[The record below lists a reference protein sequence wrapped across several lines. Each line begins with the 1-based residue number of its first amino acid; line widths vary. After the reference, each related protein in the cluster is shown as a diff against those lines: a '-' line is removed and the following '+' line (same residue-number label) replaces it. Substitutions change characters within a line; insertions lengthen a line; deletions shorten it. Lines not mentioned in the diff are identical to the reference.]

1 MLTFFFLLA
10 AGVTAARTKTS
21 DLFRDIQRTRQ
32 IFTLRK
38 PKGRLSFVAR
48 QTFALLL
55 LLSVPV
61 HLPILHRQTDTLPP
75 NRPKIGVH
83 VLF

>member
-1 MLTFFFLLA
+1 MLTFFAAA
-10 AGVTAARTKTS
+10 AGVTAACSKTT
-21 DLFRDIQRTRQ
+21 DLFWDIQHTRL

-55 LLSVPV
+55 LFSVLV